1 VAASFIK
8 LVYTFTHLR
17 IQKVVNGQTV
27 HLHLDGAA
35 TFLRLPALAAA
46 FESVPRSS
54 ELHVHVE
61 RLTHV
66 DHAALEVIMGWER
79 QATRAGG
86 KLVMEWDEVNMLYKR
101 ARPVPELAATVVN

>member
-1 VAASFIK
+1 
-8 LVYTFTHLR
+8 
-17 IQKVVNGQTV
+17 
-27 HLHLDGAA
+27 
-35 TFLRLPALAAA
+35 
-46 FESVPRSS
+46 
-54 ELHVHVE
+54 VE

-101 ARPVPELAATVVN
+101 ARPVPELAAVVVD